1 MKNISKEELFLM
13 VNPVFATAKGCLGL
27 LKHTGVS
34 EAARLGEYIDTTVK
48 GGSNT
53 PPEVGRAYM
62 VSNEARYHI
71 GNIMAKESD
80 CEVIVDLPC
89 GYVPRGIVIADM
101 KKTFYGFDLPAVIE
115 EVEPAIGKI
124 ATDEQRKYLNF
135 RAVDA
140 TSYDSLKKALA
151 GVSGKLCILTDGL
164 LGYFNGP
171 ELDTVCDNIRK
182 LLSEYGGCWITA
194 DKFSTELG
202 AVTYTALTGSDGE
215 IIKEMMSKG
224 GAKVA
229 DIPVNHTVI
238 QEGTPEEGKKYFA
251 DHGFQIKEI
260 TYADKI
266 PELLS
271 LKGSPEEMAKLRE
284 AYKKIKIWIMSAKK
298 EPGSNDHTGKS
309 FKYSFSLNG
318 DKLFSSITGR
328 LDTITATDYLSG
340 FNDHRDDCYTEI
352 TVDMSETEY
361 ISSAG
366 LRVLLSMCKTLSSPD
381 KFLVKNYSKSIK
393 DIFEVTG
400 FDQLF
405 ELDDYDTNALKGTS
419 QEEIKS
425 VEQGV
430 S

>member
-1 MKNISKEELFLM
+1 MKNISREELFFM

-53 PPEVGRAYM
+53 PPDVGRAYM

-80 CEVIVDLPC
+80 CDVIIDLPC

-101 KKTFYGFDLPAVIE
+101 KKTFYGLDLPAVVE
-115 EVEPAIGKI
+115 EVEPAIRKI
-124 ATDEQRKYLNF
+124 ATDDQKKYLNF
-135 RAVDA
+135 GAADA
-140 TSYDSLKKALA
+140 TSYDSLKKALS
-151 GVSGKLCILTDGL
+151 GVDGKLCILTDGL

-171 ELDTVCDNIRK
+171 ELDSVCDNIRK

-194 DKFSTELG
+194 DKFSRELG
-202 AVTYTALTGSDGE
+202 AETYTALTGSDGE
-215 IIKEMMSKG
+215 IIKEMMSKA

-251 DHGFQIKEI
+251 DHGFKIKEV
-260 TYADKI
+260 TYADKV
-266 PELLS
+266 PDLLS
-271 LKGSPEEMAKLRE
+271 LKNSPEEMAKLRE

-298 EPGSNDHTGKS
+298 ESDSNDNTGKT

-318 DKLFSSITGR
+318 DRLFSSITGR
-328 LDTITATDYLSG
+328 LDTITATDFLSG
-340 FNDHRDDCYTEI
+340 FNDHRDDGYTEI

-366 LRVLLSMCKTLSSPD
+366 LRVLLSMCKTLPSSD
-381 KFLVKNYSKSIK
+381 QFHVINYSDSIK
-393 DIFEVTG
+393 EIFEVTG

-405 ELDDYDTNALKGTS
+405 GIGAE
-419 QEEIKS
+419 
-425 VEQGV
+425 
-430 S
+430 

>member
-1 MKNISKEELFLM
+1 M

-34 EAARLGEYIDTTVK
+34 EAARMGEYIDTTVK

-53 PPEVGRAYM
+53 PPDVARAYM

-71 GNIMAKESD
+71 GNILAKESD
-80 CEVIVDLPC
+80 CDVIVDLPC

-115 EVEPAIGKI
+115 EVEPAIMKI
-124 ATDEQRKYLNF
+124 ATDEQKKYLNF

-140 TSYDSLKKALA
+140 TNYNSLKKALSE
-151 GVSGKLCILTDGL
+151 VSGKICILTDGL
-164 LGYFNGP
+164 LGYFNEP
-171 ELDTVCDNIRK
+171 ELDSVCNNIRK

-194 DKFSTELG
+194 DKFSRELG
-202 AVTYTALTGSDGE
+202 AETYTALTGSDGE

-238 QEGTPEEGKKYFA
+238 QEGTSEEGIKYFA
-251 DHGFQIKEI
+251 DHGFKIEEI
-260 TYADKI
+260 TYADKV

-271 LKGSPEEMAKLRE
+271 LKDSPEEMAKLKE
-284 AYKKIKIWIMSAKK
+284 AYKKIKIWIMSTKK
-298 EPGSNDHTGKS
+298 ESATDDNSDRT
-309 FKYSFSLNG
+309 FKYSFSLKG
-318 DKLFSSITGR
+318 DKLFCTITGR
-328 LDTITATDYLSG
+328 LDTITATDLLSG
-340 FNDHRDDCYTEI
+340 FNGHRDDGYTEI

-366 LRVLLSMCKTLSSPD
+366 LRVLLSMCKTLQGQGSFHVVNFSD
-381 KFLVKNYSKSIK
+381 SIK
-393 DIFEVTG
+393 DIFAVTG

-405 ELDDYDTNALKGTS
+405 GLDD
-419 QEEIKS
+419 
-425 VEQGV
+425 
-430 S
+430 